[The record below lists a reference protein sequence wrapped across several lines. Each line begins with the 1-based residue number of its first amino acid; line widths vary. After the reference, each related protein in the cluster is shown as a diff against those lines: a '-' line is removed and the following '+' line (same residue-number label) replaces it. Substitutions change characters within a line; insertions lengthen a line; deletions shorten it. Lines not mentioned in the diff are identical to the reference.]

1 MSMLKEFQEF
11 ALKGNVVD
19 MAVGIIIGGAFGT
32 IVASLVKDMIMPPI
46 GLMLGGVDFS
56 DIKIPLRAA
65 GPGREAVT
73 MNVGTFVNNVISFLI
88 VAFAVFM
95 LVKAVNELR
104 KRFETE
110 KPAAAPLRRLRP
122 RCTSRKSATPSS
134 RSERCR
140 PVTGC
145 PAGRGD
151 RARRT
156 PGAIGRSV
164 VQLLQAPVAVGP
176 AHLPKSSANRSR
188 IGPRSQFFVVLC
200 IHAPVC
206 ANAATLLR
214 ILALSRI
221 GGRLSMMTR
230 MMRRGS
236 RPPALGSLVFAAAA
250 TLSAA
255 ISSPVSAA
263 ESPKRNLQ
271 ICWSPDK
278 LASGVAEDRIRTG
291 GRIALWASPKGTPLP
306 FKAIP
311 KDERGAIRRVKLPA
325 GLKLVAL
332 TFDLCEQPHEIAGYQ
347 GGIVDFLRANGIKA
361 TFFAGGKWMQT
372 HKERTQQLMSDPLFE
387 VGNHSW
393 EHRNLRLLAG
403 NSLLE
408 EIEYAQL
415 SYEQVRQELAA
426 KQCIGPDGRR
436 TPYESA
442 PQRASLFRFPFGACN
457 DRSLEA
463 VAEMGL
469 KVIQW
474 DVTSGD
480 PSPDQTPDLIV
491 KKSSREGEARFH
503 RHISRQWSRLAHTQ
517 RIAGDRRGAAG

>member
-1 MSMLKEFQEF
+1 
-11 ALKGNVVD
+11 
-19 MAVGIIIGGAFGT
+19 
-32 IVASLVKDMIMPPI
+32 
-46 GLMLGGVDFS
+46 
-56 DIKIPLRAA
+56 
-65 GPGREAVT
+65 
-73 MNVGTFVNNVISFLI
+73 
-88 VAFAVFM
+88 
-95 LVKAVNELR
+95 
-104 KRFETE
+104 
-110 KPAAAPLRRLRP
+110 
-122 RCTSRKSATPSS
+122 
-134 RSERCR
+134 
-140 PVTGC
+140 
-145 PAGRGD
+145 
-151 RARRT
+151 
-156 PGAIGRSV
+156 
-164 VQLLQAPVAVGP
+164 
-176 AHLPKSSANRSR
+176 
-188 IGPRSQFFVVLC
+188 
-200 IHAPVC
+200 
-206 ANAATLLR
+206 
-214 ILALSRI
+214 
-221 GGRLSMMTR
+221 
-230 MMRRGS
+230 MMRRMKRRGS
-236 RPPALGSLVFAAAA
+236 TPLALGSLVFAAAA

-255 ISSPVSAA
+255 VSSPVSAA
-263 ESPKRNLQ
+263 ESPKRSLQ

-291 GRIALWASPKGTPLP
+291 GRIALWAPPKGTPLP

-311 KDERGAIRRVKLPA
+311 TDERGAIRRVKLPA

-457 DRSLEA
+457 DRSMEA

-491 KKSSREGEARFH
+491 RRVLAKVRPGSIVIFHANGRGWHTPSALPAIVESLQAKGYGFVTVSELLARGRPVYSRTCYDERESDTDRYDGVAQHLEVMYERARQRALVKASQAAHKAADYPPFEPSKGLRKSH
-503 RHISRQWSRLAHTQ
+503 
-517 RIAGDRRGAAG
+517 